1 MCPREQ
7 HTKGKGRDLRTAFIQ
22 DELSTMNN
30 TSSSYQ
36 SLLSEKMHLTRDLS
50 NLKAELDRI
59 KTQSHLQQ
67 SSIVARSEMERQ
79 LNSLEVQLEDEKH
92 AHERTKSKSLQQ
104 STEINKLAVK
114 AEELQS
120 ELVRQ
125 SRMKQQH
132 EREFQ
137 QQSTEWENQRAGLEG
152 KIETLKKQLRLTKD
166 KLQEAQQDA
175 QQRRSNVRSEGSN
188 GPEPQ
193 PKVIPLQ
200 RPGPSAEYQNAMT
213 IATPGAVRVQA
224 KTKKQSALPGDK
236 SAFSI
241 TPFLNRTGAQLDS
254 PASSEISKLDDEE
267 LGRAMSDNLSP
278 SKSRVHQDSGAT
290 HSASDQLTAK
300 RGLAKTTKGKPKAQE
315 GKLTFSEIR
324 NEIKKPTNRSDA
336 KVPLNDAE
344 DLADHQLD
352 PMQVKPRKRKLGA
365 QRDRNI
371 FEDEEEELAETRKQG
386 RKLGNGAG
394 QMLGASASDRAPKA
408 LGFGGFSPL
417 KRDRKRF

>member
-1 MCPREQ
+1 
-7 HTKGKGRDLRTAFIQ
+7 
-22 DELSTMNN
+22 MND
-30 TSSSYQ
+30 TSLSYQ
-36 SLLSEKMHLTRDLS
+36 SLRSENTHLTRDLS
-50 NLKAELDRI
+50 NLQAELDRI

-79 LNSLEVQLEDEKH
+79 LNSLEIQLEDEKH
-92 AHERTKSKSLQQ
+92 AHERTNSKSLQQ
-104 STEINKLAVK
+104 STEINKLAAK

-125 SRMKQQH
+125 SRMQQQH
-132 EREFQ
+132 EREERQ
-137 QQSTEWENQRAGLEG
+137 RTTEWENQRAGLEG
-152 KIETLKKQLRLTKD
+152 KIETLRKQLRLTKD
-166 KLQEAQQDA
+166 KLQEAQQDV
-175 QQRRSNVRSEGSN
+175 QQRRSNVRSEGSI

-200 RPGPSAEYQNAMT
+200 RPGRSAEYQSAMT

-224 KTKKQSALPGDK
+224 KHKKQSALPGDK

-241 TPFLNRTGAQLDS
+241 TPFLNRTGVQLDS

-267 LGRAMSDNLSP
+267 LGRAIPSP
-278 SKSRVHQDSGAT
+278 SKSRVHQESGAT
-290 HSASDQLTAK
+290 HSSEDQLTTK
-300 RGLAKTTKGKPKAQE
+300 QSLAKTTKGKAKAHE

-324 NEIKKPTNRSDA
+324 NEIKKPTNRPDA
-336 KVPLNDAE
+336 KVPLNDAD
-344 DLADHQLD
+344 DLVDHQSD
-352 PMQVKPRKRKLGA
+352 PAQAKPRKRKLGA

-371 FEDEEEELAETRKQG
+371 FEDEEEELVETRKQG
-386 RKLGNGAG
+386 RKLGAGAG